1 MVALMRKRPILKVVA
16 IPGGR
21 WALRRGERTVAI
33 TYTKPM
39 AVLIGM
45 GKAEA
50 ARGKLVVYKRNG
62 EVQSTHRY

>member
-1 MVALMRKRPILKVVA
+1 MRKRPILKVMA

-21 WALRRGERTVAI
+21 WALRRGQRTIAI

-39 AVLIGM
+39 AIVIGM

-50 ARGKLVVYKRNG
+50 AKERLVVHKRNG
-62 EVQSTHRY
+62 EVQSRHRY